1 MFNGKPHPDQYNLEW
16 GKDALLERI
25 IEARVAIRA
34 EADALRWRVRLIA
47 IETVMMTTLVAA
59 AGIALDQPVSMVAR
73 AALLIGVT
81 CFASGMLL
89 IGLSGAVGWS
99 VSRFRRWRRG

>member
-25 IEARVAIRA
+25 IEARVALRA
-34 EADALRWRVRLIA
+34 EADALRWRVRLIL
-47 IETVMMTTLVAA
+47 IETVMMTALVAA
-59 AGIALDQPVSMVAR
+59 AGIALDQPIAMVAR
-73 AALLIGVT
+73 AALLIGAT